1 MEEAFLFTIMWYRRI
16 LFNAIK
22 SGMVPPLNIL
32 YQTAF
37 GKFKISPLVRTCSLT
52 IKKKE
57 KKNKKKEKTEKEGEL
72 EHIDSNLQPLYFL
85 NFLVLHD

>member
-1 MEEAFLFTIMWYRRI
+1 MEEAFLSTILWYRRI

-57 KKNKKKEKTEKEGEL
+57 KKTQKERKKERKKE
-72 EHIDSNLQPLYFL
+72 NLSTLTATPLFL
-85 NFLVLHD
+85 KFSCLT

>member
-1 MEEAFLFTIMWYRRI
+1 MEEAFLSTILWYRRI

-57 KKNKKKEKTEKEGEL
+57 KTKKEGEL

>member
-1 MEEAFLFTIMWYRRI
+1 MEEAFLSTILWYRRI

-57 KKNKKKEKTEKEGEL
+57 KKHRKKEKKKERRRT
-72 EHIDSNLQPLYFL
+72 
-85 NFLVLHD
+85 